1 MCGKGQEWSII
12 KYGKVESHIHIEVWD
27 LQSFHYVTP
36 RSLAACYVTF
46 QDVYYWIF
54 FTKTWKFLMKG
65 KKLWTW

>member
-46 QDVYYWIF
+46 QDVDYWIF
-54 FTKTWKFLMKG
+54 FSAKHESSSG
-65 KKLWTW
+65 KKLWAW